1 MGQRIVQVNA
11 FTDTRFTGN
20 PAAVC
25 ILEAP
30 ADEHW
35 MQAVAREMNLSETDF
50 LYPRAGDYHLRWF
63 TPTME
68 VDLCGHATLASAHV
82 LWEDGHLAAH
92 EPACFHTKS
101 GVLTA
106 ERQEAWILMD
116 FPAEPEQPVT
126 EPPNLA
132 RALGVT
138 PLYVGKNRWDYLVE
152 VDSEATVRALKP
164 DVTLLATIPMR
175 GVMVTSRAGS
185 REYDFVSQFFGPGA
199 GINEDPVTGSA
210 HCCLGPFWNVRL
222 KKDAMLAR
230 QVSARGG
237 VVRVQ
242 VNDSRVLLGGQAVT
256 VWRGELA

>member
-1 MGQRIVQVNA
+1 MGQKIVQVNA
-11 FTDTRFTGN
+11 FTNTRFTGN

-25 ILEAP
+25 VLEAP

-35 MQAVAREMNLSETDF
+35 MQAFAREMNLSETAF
-50 LYPRAGDYHLRWF
+50 LYPRADEYHLRWF

-68 VDLCGHATLASAHV
+68 IDLCGHATLASAHV
-82 LWEDGHLAAH
+82 LWEDGHVAAH
-92 EPACFHTKS
+92 ELARFQTKS

-106 ERQEAWILMD
+106 ERQGAWIQMD
-116 FPAEPEQPVT
+116 FPTDPEQPAT
-126 EPPNLA
+126 APPDLA

-138 PLYVGKNRWDYLVE
+138 PLYVGKNRWDYLAE

-164 DVTLLATIPMR
+164 DLTLLATIPVR

-185 REYDFVSQFFGPGA
+185 GEYDFVSRFFGPRA

-210 HCCLGPFWNVRL
+210 HCCLGPFWSARL
-222 KKDAMLAR
+222 KKDTMVAR

-237 VVRVQ
+237 VIRVRVS
-242 VNDSRVLLGGQAVT
+242 DSRVLLGGQAVT